1 MTKHALIE
9 SAAVAAAV
17 GASAGTAAGL
27 VRLTQGQ
34 RSGAPGVTSALSGMG
49 RRVGGGM
56 IAGVAL
62 AAGSGTLTGMVLYQS
77 LKALERQ
84 LGS

>member
-1 MTKHALIE
+1 MTKHAFIE
-9 SAAVAAAV
+9 SAAVVAAI

-34 RSGAPGVTSALSGMG
+34 RSGAPGVTSALSRMG

-56 IAGVAL
+56 ITGVAL
-62 AAGSGTLTGMVLYQS
+62 AAGSGALAGMVLYQG
-77 LKALERQ
+77 LKALERRYI
-84 LGS
+84 